1 MALGPR
7 RGSAWLFDK
16 VLRKVLAKK
25 LSDALA
31 GLDHYLHPT
40 KQQ

>member
-1 MALGPR
+1 MAIGPR
-7 RGSAWLFDK
+7 RRIVWLFDK

-25 LSDALA
+25 LSGALA

-40 KQQ
+40 EQQ